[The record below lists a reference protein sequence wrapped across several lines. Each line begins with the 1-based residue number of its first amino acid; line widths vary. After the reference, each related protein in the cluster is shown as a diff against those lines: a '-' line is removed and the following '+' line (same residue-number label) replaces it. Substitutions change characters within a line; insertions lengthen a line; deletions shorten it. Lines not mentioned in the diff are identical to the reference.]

1 MIGKNDQQD
10 ELEWEKVQVSN
21 LLFNFP
27 FNTSLAGFSMLTE
40 AINLSLSLNKR
51 NVNMAKDVYSKIAKK
66 RKING
71 NSVEKGIK
79 SAIESVYTS
88 TISIK
93 DIVCPNMIIK
103 NALIDGRPKHFIMAI
118 CEVVKFSKLKFSAIN

>member
-1 MIGKNDQQD
+1 MIGKNEQQD
-10 ELEWEKVQVSN
+10 EQEWEKVQVSN

-27 FNTSLAGFSMLTE
+27 FNTSLAGFSMLID
-40 AINLSLSLNKR
+40 AITLSLGINKR
-51 NVNMAKDVYSKIAKK
+51 SVNMAKDVYSKIAK
-66 RKING
+66 RRNING

-93 DIVCPNMIIK
+93 DIVCPNMVVK

-118 CEVVKFSKLKFSAIN
+118 CEVIKFSKLKLSATN

>member
-1 MIGKNDQQD
+1 MMGKNEQQD

-40 AINLSLSLNKR
+40 AITLSLGINKR
-51 NVNMAKDVYSKIAKK
+51 SVNMTKDVYSKIAK
-66 RKING
+66 RRNING

-93 DIVCPNMIIK
+93 DIVCPNMVVR
-103 NALIDGRPKHFIMAI
+103 NALIDGKPKHFIMAI
-118 CEVVKFSKLKFSAIN
+118 CEVIKFSKLKLSATN

>member
-1 MIGKNDQQD
+1 MISSSSIEYGQ
-10 ELEWEKVQVSN
+10 EWEKVQVSN
-21 LLFNFP
+21 ILFNFP

-40 AINLSLSLNKR
+40 AILIALNVEKKS
-51 NVNMAKDVYSKIAKK
+51 VNMAKDVYSEIAKQ
-66 RKING
+66 RNING

-88 TISIK
+88 TIAIK
-93 DIVCPNMIIK
+93 DITCPNIIIK

-118 CEVVKFSKLKFSAIN
+118 REVVKFSRRKFN